1 MSQLSNAQKETIHN
15 CVYRSPQAVTQVD
28 CGQGCCERRLTRI
41 FHCLKHGPG
50 QFVTFGLCDPEKT
63 VVAACVYCTMA
74 RTADMLS
81 PDEQAEF
88 EGLKANFPGF

>member
-15 CVYRSPQAVTQVD
+15 CVYRSPQAVTKVD

-41 FHCLKHGPG
+41 YKCLKHGPD

-74 RTADMLS
+74 GTADMLS

>member
-15 CVYRSPQAVTQVD
+15 CVYRSPQAVTKVD

-41 FHCLKHGPG
+41 YKCLKHGPD

-74 RTADMLS
+74 ATADMLS